1 MEDILREILLDHVK
15 NPKNKKELD
24 NPDLSGHSNNPV
36 CGDVVKVDLQIE
48 NDTVIDVGV
57 NGQGCAV
64 SQASMS
70 IFGEEIKGS
79 SIKDVKEKIE
89 QFKSLLGTNEVEE
102 ITILSEEAKVLK
114 FLEGN
119 PSKIRCAL
127 LSWSAIE
134 EVLQ

>member
-48 NDTVIDVGV
+48 NDTVVDVAV

-79 SIKDVKEKIE
+79 SIKDVKEKID
-89 QFKSLLGTNEVEE
+89 QFKSLLGTKEVDE
-102 ITILSEEAKVLK
+102 ITNLSEEAKVLK

>member
-1 MEDILREILLDHVK
+1 MQDILKEVLLDHVK
-15 NPKNKKELD
+15 SPKNKKELD

-36 CGDVVKVDLQIE
+36 CGDVVKVDLQIDK
-48 NDTVIDVGV
+48 DTVVDVSIS
-57 NGQGCAV
+57 GQGCAV

-79 SIKDVKEKIE
+79 SLKDVKKKIE

-134 EVLQ
+134 EVLD

>member
-1 MEDILREILLDHVK
+1 MDNILREVLLDHVK
-15 NPKNKKELD
+15 NPKNKKEID
-24 NPDLSGHSNNPV
+24 NPELSGHSNNPV
-36 CGDVVKVDLQIE
+36 CGDVVKVDLRIE
-48 NDTVIDVGV
+48 NEIVVDIAV

-70 IFGEEIKGS
+70 IFSEEIKGS
-79 SIKDVKEKIE
+79 SINDIKEKII
-89 QFKSLLGTNEVEE
+89 QFKSLLGTIKTRE
-102 ITILSEEAKVLK
+102 ITMLSEEAKVLK

-134 EVLQ
+134 EVLE

>member
-1 MEDILREILLDHVK
+1 MENILREVLLDHVK
-15 NPKNKKELD
+15 NPKNKKEIA

-48 NDTVIDVGV
+48 NEVVVDVAV

-79 SIKDVKEKIE
+79 SVKDVKEKIK
-89 QFKSLLGTNEVEE
+89 QFKSLLGTNEVGET
-102 ITILSEEAKVLK
+102 TIISEEAKVLK

-134 EVLQ
+134 EVL

>member
-1 MEDILREILLDHVK
+1 MENILREVLLDHVK
-15 NPKNKKELD
+15 NPKNKKEID
-24 NPDLSGHSNNPV
+24 NPELSGHSNNPV
-36 CGDVVKVDLQIE
+36 CGDVVKIDLQIE
-48 NDTVIDVGV
+48 NEIVVDIAV

-70 IFGEEIKGS
+70 IFSEEIKGS
-79 SIKDVKEKIE
+79 SINDIKEKII
-89 QFKSLLGTNEVEE
+89 QFKSLLGTIKTRE
-102 ITILSEEAKVLK
+102 ITMLSEEAKVLK

-134 EVLQ
+134 EVLE

>member
-1 MEDILREILLDHVK
+1 MDNILREVLLDHVK
-15 NPKNKKELD
+15 NPKNKKEID
-24 NPDLSGHSNNPV
+24 NPELSGHSNNPV
-36 CGDVVKVDLQIE
+36 CGDVVKVDLRIE
-48 NDTVIDVGV
+48 NEIVVDIAV

-64 SQASMS
+64 SQAYMS

-79 SIKDVKEKIE
+79 SINDIKEKII
-89 QFKSLLGTNEVEE
+89 QFKSLLGTIKTRE
-102 ITILSEEAKVLK
+102 ITMLSEEAKVLK

-134 EVLQ
+134 EVLE

>member
-24 NPDLSGHSNNPV
+24 KPDLSGHSNNPV

-48 NDTVIDVGV
+48 NDTVVDVAV

-79 SIKDVKEKIE
+79 SIKDVKEKID
-89 QFKSLLGTNEVEE
+89 QFKSLLGTKEVEE
-102 ITILSEEAKVLK
+102 ITNLSEEAKVLK

>member
-1 MEDILREILLDHVK
+1 MDNILREVLLDHVK
-15 NPKNKKELD
+15 NPKNKKEID
-24 NPDLSGHSNNPV
+24 NPELSGHSNNPV
-36 CGDVVKVDLQIE
+36 CGDVVKVDLRIE
-48 NDTVIDVGV
+48 NEIVVDIAV

-79 SIKDVKEKIE
+79 SINDIKEKII
-89 QFKSLLGTNEVEE
+89 QFKSLLGTIKTRE
-102 ITILSEEAKVLK
+102 ITMLSEEAKVLK

-134 EVLQ
+134 EVLE

>member
-24 NPDLSGHSNNPV
+24 KPDLSGHSNNPV

-48 NDTVIDVGV
+48 NDTVVDVAV

-79 SIKDVKEKIE
+79 SIKDVKEKID
-89 QFKSLLGTNEVEE
+89 QFKSLLGTKEVDE
-102 ITILSEEAKVLK
+102 ITNLSEEAKVLK

>member
-1 MEDILREILLDHVK
+1 MQDILKEVLLDHVK
-15 NPKNKKELD
+15 SPKNKKEMD

-36 CGDVVKVDLQIE
+36 CGDVVKVDLKID
-48 NDTVIDVGV
+48 NDTVIDVSV

-79 SIKDVKEKIE
+79 NLKDVKKKIE
-89 QFKSLLGTNEVEE
+89 QFKSLLGTDEAKE

-134 EVLQ
+134 EVLE

>member
-36 CGDVVKVDLQIE
+36 CGDVVKVDLHIE
-48 NDTVIDVGV
+48 NDTVIDVAV

-70 IFGEEIKGS
+70 IFGEEIKGVTTED
-79 SIKDVKEKIE
+79 IKKKINE
-89 QFKSLLGTNEVEE
+89 FKSLLGTNEVTEF
-102 ITILSEEAKVLK
+102 TTLSEEAKVLK

-134 EVLQ
+134 KVIK

>member
-1 MEDILREILLDHVK
+1 MENILREVLLDHVK
-15 NPKNKKELD
+15 NPKNKKEIA

-48 NDTVIDVGV
+48 NEIVVDVAI

-70 IFGEEIKGS
+70 IFSEEIKGL
-79 SIKDVKEKIE
+79 SIKDIKEKIK
-89 QFKSLLGTNEVEE
+89 QFKSLLGTSETGEV
-102 ITILSEEAKVLK
+102 TMLSEEAKVLK

-134 EVLQ
+134 EVV

>member
-1 MEDILREILLDHVK
+1 MENILKEVLLDHVK
-15 NPKNKKELD
+15 NPKNKKEID
-24 NPDLSGHSNNPV
+24 NPDLSGHSYNPV

-48 NDTVIDVGV
+48 NEIVIDVAV

-70 IFGEEIKGS
+70 IFGEEVKGS
-79 SIKDVKEKIE
+79 SIKDVKVKID
-89 QFKSLLGTNEVEE
+89 QFKSLLGTNEAKE

-114 FLEGN
+114 FLESN

-134 EVLQ
+134 EVLE

>member
-15 NPKNKKELD
+15 NTKNKKELD
-24 NPDLSGHSNNPV
+24 KPDLSGHSNNPV

-48 NDTVIDVGV
+48 NDTVVDVAV

-79 SIKDVKEKIE
+79 SIKDVKEKID
-89 QFKSLLGTNEVEE
+89 QFKSLLGTKEVEE
-102 ITILSEEAKVLK
+102 ITNLSEEAKVLK

>member
-36 CGDVVKVDLQIE
+36 CGYVVKVDLHIE
-48 NDTVIDVGV
+48 NDTVIDVAV

-70 IFGEEIKGS
+70 IFGEEIKGVTTED
-79 SIKDVKEKIE
+79 IKKKINE
-89 QFKSLLGTNEVEE
+89 FKSLLGTNEVTEF
-102 ITILSEEAKVLK
+102 TTLSEEAKVLK

-134 EVLQ
+134 KVIK

>member
-24 NPDLSGHSNNPV
+24 KPDLSGHSNNPV

-48 NDTVIDVGV
+48 NDTVVDVAV

-79 SIKDVKEKIE
+79 SIKDVKEKID
-89 QFKSLLGTNEVEE
+89 QFKSLLGTKEVEE

>member
-1 MEDILREILLDHVK
+1 MENILREVLLDHVK
-15 NPKNKKELD
+15 NPKNKKEIA

-48 NDTVIDVGV
+48 NEIVVDVAV
-57 NGQGCAV
+57 NGRGCAV

-70 IFGEEIKGS
+70 IFSEEIKGS
-79 SIKDVKEKIE
+79 SIKGVKEKID
-89 QFKSLLGTNEVEE
+89 QFKSLLGTSETRE
-102 ITILSEEAKVLK
+102 ITMLSEEAKVLK

-134 EVLQ
+134 EVL

>member
-48 NDTVIDVGV
+48 NDTVVDVAV

-79 SIKDVKEKIE
+79 SIKDVKEKID
-89 QFKSLLGTNEVEE
+89 QFKSLLGTKEVEE

>member
-1 MEDILREILLDHVK
+1 MENILREILLDHVK
-15 NPKNKKELD
+15 NPKNKKEID

-48 NDTVIDVGV
+48 NDIVIDVAI

-70 IFGEEIKGS
+70 IFGEEVKGS
-79 SIKDVKEKIE
+79 SLKDVKEKID
-89 QFKSLLGTNEVEE
+89 QFKSLLGTNEDKE
-102 ITILSEEAKVLK
+102 ITILSEEAKILK
-114 FLEGN
+114 FLESN

-134 EVLQ
+134 EVL

>member
-1 MEDILREILLDHVK
+1 MENILKEVLLDHVK
-15 NPKNKKELD
+15 NPKNKKEID
-24 NPDLSGHSNNPV
+24 NPDLSGHSYNPV

-48 NDTVIDVGV
+48 NEIVIDVAV

-70 IFGEEIKGS
+70 IFGEEVKGS
-79 SIKDVKEKIE
+79 SIKDVKVKID
-89 QFKSLLGTNEVEE
+89 QFKSLLGTNEAKE

-114 FLEGN
+114 FLESN

-134 EVLQ
+134 EVL